1 MGTESNSKGLRKAIF
16 DFLKA
21 QDFPAVLQ
29 NLLLLNMSSLETF
42 QRGMYVCKHLL
53 KPIYSILAYFKLF
66 FNLFIMSEMTI
77 Y

>member
-1 MGTESNSKGLRKAIF
+1 MGTESSPKGLKKAIF

-21 QDFPAVLQ
+21 QGFLAVLQ
-29 NLLLLNMSSLETF
+29 NLLLLKMSSLEIF

-53 KPIYSILAYFKLF
+53 KPIYSILAYFKLI
-66 FNLFIMSEMTI
+66 FNLFIMSEIAI